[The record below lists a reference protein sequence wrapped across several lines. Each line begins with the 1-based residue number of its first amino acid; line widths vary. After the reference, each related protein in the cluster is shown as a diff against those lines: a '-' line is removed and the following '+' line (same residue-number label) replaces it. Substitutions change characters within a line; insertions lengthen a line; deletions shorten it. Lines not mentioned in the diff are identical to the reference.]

1 MADSRWSHIRFV
13 RLVSVRDGE
22 PAWLSAVRWPN
33 HGVPQMITEERVLS
47 DADGR
52 EPVTRSR
59 LAAELSALGLARGAI
74 VIVHTSLSKIGWVP
88 GGAQA
93 VIEALLDVLGE
104 TGTLVM
110 PAHSAQLTDPSRW
123 RAPPVPEAWWDTI
136 RKELPAYDAARTP
149 TRAMGV
155 VAETF
160 RTYPGVRRSAHPHVS
175 FAALGPA
182 AQTLVGEHPLGSMF
196 GERSPLARLYDLD
209 AEVLLAGVSHANN
222 TAIHLAESR
231 ADFPGKRTGEEGAPM
246 LIDGRRRWVRF
257 TDTLPDDGDFTKL
270 GEDFARHTGQERRAP
285 LGWGEARLL
294 RLRAV
299 VDYAERWM
307 PTHRSA

>member
-1 MADSRWSHIRFV
+1 MTTED
-13 RLVSVRDGE
+13 RL
-22 PAWLSAVRWPN
+22 
-33 HGVPQMITEERVLS
+33 LS
-47 DADGR
+47 DTDGR

-59 LAAELSALGLARGAI
+59 LAAELSALGLVRGAV

-110 PAHSAQLTDPSRW
+110 PAHSAHLTDPARW
-123 RAPPVPEAWWDTI
+123 QAPPVPEAWWETI
-136 RKELPAYDAARTP
+136 RQEMPAYDPARTP

-160 RTYPGVRRSAHPHVS
+160 RTWPGVLRSAHPHVS
-175 FAALGPA
+175 FAALGA
-182 AQTLVGEHPLGSMF
+182 AAATVVREHPLGSMF

-209 AEVLLAGVSHANN
+209 AEVLLAGGSHANN
-222 TAIHLAESR
+222 TALHLGEYR

-246 LIDGRRRWVRF
+246 LVDGRRQWVRF
-257 TDTLPDDGDFTKL
+257 TDTLPDDGDFADL
-270 GEDFARHTGQERRAP
+270 GRDFARETSQERRAP
-285 LGWGEARLL
+285 LGWGEARLM
-294 RLRAV
+294 RIRAV
-299 VDYAERWM
+299 VDYAELWM
-307 PTHRSA
+307 VTHRSA

>member
-1 MADSRWSHIRFV
+1 M
-13 RLVSVRDGE
+13 
-22 PAWLSAVRWPN
+22 
-33 HGVPQMITEERVLS
+33 TTKERVLS

-59 LAAELSALGLARGAI
+59 LAAELAALGLARGAV
-74 VIVHTSLSKIGWVP
+74 VIVHTSLSKIGWVV

-93 VIEALLDVLGE
+93 MIEALLEVLGE

-110 PAHSAQLTDPSRW
+110 PAHSAHLTDPARW
-123 RAPPVPEAWWDTI
+123 EAPPVPEAWWDTI
-136 RKELPAYDAARTP
+136 RAEMPAYDPARTP

-182 AQTLVGEHPLGSMF
+182 AETVVGEHPIGSMF

-209 AEVLLAGVSHANN
+209 AEVLLAGVGHANN
-222 TAIHLAESR
+222 TALHLGEYR
-231 ADFPGKRTGEEGAPM
+231 ADFPGKRMGEEGAPM
-246 LIDGRRRWVRF
+246 LVDGRRRWVRF
-257 TDTLPDDGDFTKL
+257 RDTLPND
-270 GEDFARHTGQERRAP
+270 EDFADLGKDFARETGRERRGP
-285 LGWGEARLL
+285 LGWGEARLMHV
-294 RLRAV
+294 RAV
-299 VDYAERWM
+299 VDYAERWIA
-307 PTHRSA
+307 THRST

>member
-1 MADSRWSHIRFV
+1 M
-13 RLVSVRDGE
+13 
-22 PAWLSAVRWPN
+22 
-33 HGVPQMITEERVLS
+33 TTKERVLS

-59 LAAELSALGLARGAI
+59 LAAELAALGLARGAV

-93 VIEALLDVLGE
+93 IIEALLEVLGE
-104 TGTLVM
+104 IGTLVM
-110 PAHSAQLTDPSRW
+110 PAHSAHLTDPARW
-123 RAPPVPEAWWDTI
+123 KAPPVPKAWWDTI
-136 RKELPAYDAARTP
+136 REEMPAYDPARTP

-182 AQTLVGEHPLGSMF
+182 AETVVEEHPLGSMF
-196 GERSPLARLYDLD
+196 GERSPLARLYALD
-209 AEVLLAGVSHANN
+209 AEVLLAGVGHANN
-222 TAIHLAESR
+222 TALHLGEYR

-246 LIDGRRRWVRF
+246 LVDGRRQWVRF
-257 TDTLPDDGDFTKL
+257 TDTLPNN
-270 GEDFARHTGQERRAP
+270 EDFPDLGKDFAQETGQERCGP
-285 LGWGEARLL
+285 LGWGEARLM
-294 RLRAV
+294 RVRAV

-307 PTHRSA
+307 ATHRST